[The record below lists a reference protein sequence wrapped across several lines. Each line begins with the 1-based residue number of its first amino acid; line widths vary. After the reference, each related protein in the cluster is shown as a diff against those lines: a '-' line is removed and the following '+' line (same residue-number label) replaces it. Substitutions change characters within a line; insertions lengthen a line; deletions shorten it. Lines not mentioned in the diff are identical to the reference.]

1 MASVVFLN
9 PWHWCLNNIMNGNS
23 CQICLDQSNSRMRS
37 HDKME
42 LSDWSIPLPVYNIR
56 ERIHQK
62 LQLCFDNSCD
72 NMSSLANT
80 MKMRSKLSL
89 KKRTRDRAVQT
100 KVDTFGA
107 QVAVLAREVDVLKQL
122 HEEVWDHGNGS
133 ITPEDLEQFHHVAAK
148 LHQLIR
154 DSMEEGVTPSQSKF
168 DNFVFFHSFLIIHD
182 V

>member
-1 MASVVFLN
+1 
-9 PWHWCLNNIMNGNS
+9 
-23 CQICLDQSNSRMRS
+23 
-37 HDKME
+37 ME
-42 LSDWSIPLPVYNIR
+42 LSDWSIPLLVYNIR
-56 ERIHQK
+56 GRIHQK
-62 LQLCFDNSCD
+62 LQLCFGNSCD
-72 NMSSLANT
+72 NMSSKNN
-80 MKMRSKLSL
+80 RLSL
-89 KKRTRDRAVQT
+89 KRQKRTRDRAVQT